1 MEKFS
6 SSVITLEESPDSQS
20 NYRNSNNSVR
30 TCTWADGE
38 KYVGEYK
45 NDKQH
50 GTGTYTDAKYQYV
63 GEWKDGKYHGQGTC
77 TWANGEKYVGEYK
90 NNKQHGTG
98 TYTQANGD
106 KYVGEYKN
114 DEQHGTGT
122 YFRADGKMRTGIWVN
137 HKCIETLS
145 FQSLQKTLH

>member
-6 SSVITLEESPDSQS
+6 SYVFALEECLDSQS

-30 TCTWADGE
+30 TCTWANGE

-50 GTGTYTDAKYQYV
+50 GTGTYTDAKHQYV
-63 GEWKDGKYHGQGTC
+63 GEWEEHKVNGHGTC
-77 TWANGEKYVGEYK
+77 TW
-90 NNKQHGTG
+90 
-98 TYTQANGD
+98 ANGD

-114 DEQHGTGT
+114 DKRNGHGTYTWADGNLCAGGWKEDSFDGQGT
-122 YFRADGKMRTGIWVN
+122 YFSAGGKMRTGIWVN
-137 HKCIETLS
+137 RKCIETIS

>member
-6 SSVITLEESPDSQS
+6 SYVITLEESPDSQS

-50 GTGTYTDAKYQYV
+50 GTGTY
-63 GEWKDGKYHGQGTC
+63 
-77 TWANGEKYVGEYK
+77 
-90 NNKQHGTG
+90 
-98 TYTQANGD
+98 
-106 KYVGEYKN
+106 
-114 DEQHGTGT
+114 
-122 YFRADGKMRTGIWVN
+122 FRADGKMRTGIWVN